1 MPRIVNSCT
10 TYLLPKFHRH
20 KLDPIGFGGGDDN
33 LYRYVGNSTPNLRDP
48 SGLSAQETAE
58 ASGDDEG
65 PVFLD
70 PADDTTSEMVQGG
83 PKVGEVRGDGAVFRG
98 YTIGN

>member
-65 PVFLD
+65 PVFLE
-70 PADDTTSEMVQGG
+70 PADDTTSEMVQEGLTPDAYTGNG
-83 PKVGEVRGDGAVFRG
+83 PIVKME
-98 YTIGN
+98 N